1 MMIRKLVSAAL
12 AALMLSAALCGC
24 GSQEKNSGSSEN
36 ASVQTEPVSTAAAS
50 SQASKQESGS
60 GNTSAVS
67 AQTDGLS
74 QNDLKP
80 ENFSKENGFI
90 IYSDEGGQ
98 ISETGVDVSSYSG
111 DIDWNR
117 VKDTGVSF
125 VMVRLGGRGYA
136 ENGALYSD
144 DRAAEYISGAQAAGL
159 KTGGYF
165 FSQAVTPGEAREEAE
180 YCRSLLNGLE
190 LDYPLAYDW
199 EIIEDDEAR
208 TDNMTVEETT
218 ACARAFCDA
227 VREFGWQ
234 PMLYASDAELSSKYQ
249 LSELSDVEIWYSE
262 YDSGYPSFPYKLG
275 MWQYSKTAEV
285 DGMNGSV
292 DLNIRFNPNH

>member
-1 MMIRKLVSAAL
+1 MKIRILTAAL
-12 AALMLSAALCGC
+12 AALMLPTAFCGC
-24 GSQEKNSGSSEN
+24 GSAKNESSNPSTTSSMTEGASNGNASSGAAKTGTASGGSS
-36 ASVQTEPVSTAAAS
+36 AA
-50 SQASKQESGS
+50 
-60 GNTSAVS
+60 S

-80 ENFSKENGFI
+80 ENFSRENGFV
-90 IYSDEGGQ
+90 IYSEDGRQ
-98 ISETGVDVSSYSG
+98 TSETGVDVSSYSG

-117 VKDTGVSF
+117 VKDAGISF

-144 DRAAEYISGAQAAGL
+144 DRAAEYIRGAQAAGL

-165 FSQAVTPGEAREEAE
+165 FSQAVTPEEAREEAE
-180 YCRSLLNGLE
+180 YCRSLLDGLE

-227 VREFGWQ
+227 VKGYGWQ

-249 LSELSDVEIWYSE
+249 LSQLSDVEIWYSE
-262 YDSGYPSFPYKLG
+262 YDSDYPSFPYKLG

-285 DGMNGSV
+285 DGMDGSA
-292 DLNIRFNPNH
+292 DLNIRFTG